1 MTEFVVLDVGMG
13 GLVVLFGG
21 AALILFLIAAIVI
34 VRISIKAIKKEIRHD
49 ACENADSIENTENA
63 DEEV

>member
-1 MTEFVVLDVGMG
+1 MTEYVLLDVGMG

-21 AALILFLIAAIVI
+21 VAVILFLIAAIVI
-34 VRISIKAIKKEIRHD
+34 VRISIKAIKKEINQD
-49 ACENADSIENTENA
+49 VCENADNTENT